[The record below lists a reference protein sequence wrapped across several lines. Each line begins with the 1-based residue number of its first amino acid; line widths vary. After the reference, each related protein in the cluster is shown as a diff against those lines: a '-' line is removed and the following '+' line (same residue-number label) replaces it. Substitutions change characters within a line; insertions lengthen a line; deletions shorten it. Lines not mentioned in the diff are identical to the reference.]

1 MSEKYLGEIRKF
13 AGDTAPP
20 GWVFC
25 HGQELRVEQ
34 YEDLYGLI
42 GITYGGDGVTTF
54 RTPELHDK
62 QQIRTKADTA
72 SSQHF
77 IMATEGLVPDCF

>member
-13 AGDTAPP
+13 AGDTAPS

-42 GITYGGDGVTTF
+42 GVTYGGDGVNTF

-62 QQIRTKADTA
+62 QQAGAKKDPD

-77 IMATEGLVPDCF
+77 IMATEGLVPDFF